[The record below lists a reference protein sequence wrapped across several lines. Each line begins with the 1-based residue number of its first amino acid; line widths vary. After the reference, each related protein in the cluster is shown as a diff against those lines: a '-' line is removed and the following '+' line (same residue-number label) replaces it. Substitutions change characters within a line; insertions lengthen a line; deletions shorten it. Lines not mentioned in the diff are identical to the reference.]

1 MAKYCPSCGAE
12 LEENAKF
19 CKACGEK
26 IGTGAAAVAA
36 AGAAAGSV
44 FDEAAEKLKDLNNTA
59 DTTSEFDPEDIAK
72 NKIFAIFAYLGW
84 LVLIPI
90 FAAKESKFAR
100 FHANQGI
107 VLAIASTLGIILISL
122 LPSIKIVYLIAW
134 LFELAV
140 FALMVIGIYNAA
152 NGKAKDL
159 PVIGTFRI
167 LNY

>member
-1 MAKYCPSCGAE
+1 MAKFCPNCGAE
-12 LEENAKF
+12 LEEGAKF
-19 CKACGEK
+19 CKSCGAK
-26 IGTGAAAVAA
+26 IGAGAA
-36 AGAAAGSV
+36 AGAAAGSK
-44 FDEAAEKLKDLNNTA
+44 FDEAAEKVKNLNNTA
-59 DTTSEFDPEDIAK
+59 DSTADFDPDDIAK
-72 NKIFAIFAYLGW
+72 NKVFAILAYFGW

-122 LPSIKIVYLIAW
+122 LPSIRIVYLIAW

-140 FALMVIGIYNAA
+140 FACMLIGIYNAA
-152 NGKAKDL
+152 NGRAKDL